1 MSVITIAGNDL
12 KRLDALRLLLLAADT
27 NPANGYR
34 LRVTISDGGF
44 KFAVNGAVWSPPI
57 GEEMP

>member
-1 MSVITIAGNDL
+1 MSVVLLSGRDL
-12 KRLDALRLLLLAADT
+12 KRLDAIRLLLAAADD
-27 NPANGYR
+27 NPDNGYR